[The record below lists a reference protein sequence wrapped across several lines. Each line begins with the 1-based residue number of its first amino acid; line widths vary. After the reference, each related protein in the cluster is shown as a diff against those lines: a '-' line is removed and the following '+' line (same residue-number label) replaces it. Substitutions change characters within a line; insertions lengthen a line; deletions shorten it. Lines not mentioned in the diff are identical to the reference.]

1 MTMPILG
8 ATESKHMTRTTR
20 PWRLLVLGLG
30 MTSLIAGIAVAPA
43 RADEDDWRHRE
54 WREHERR
61 EHERHEH
68 QVWCAHH
75 PYACGYPPSYV
86 YAPPPVVYTP
96 PPPPPVVYLP
106 PSLNIV
112 VPIHIK

>member
-1 MTMPILG
+1 M
-8 ATESKHMTRTTR
+8 ESKHMTKTTR
-20 PWRLLVLGLG
+20 PWPLLVLGLG
-30 MTSLIAGIAVAPA
+30 MTALIAGIAAAPA
-43 RADEDDWRHRE
+43 RADDDDWRHRE

-61 EHERHEH
+61 EHERHER

-75 PYACGYPPSYV
+75 PYDCGAPSYV

-96 PPPPPVVYLP
+96 PPPPPVVYAP